1 VARWL
6 TSAGLLALLAAGC
19 GQASDRP
26 AATHSTPQA
35 ASPQLVP
42 VSKAPFRV
50 KGSGFVPNERVRVEL
65 VGMTSR
71 NVTASDSGSFEV
83 TFSGIGQCSSV
94 TGKAVGSKGSRASF
108 NFSQAACMPP

>member
-6 TSAGLLALLAAGC
+6 TSTALVALLAAGC

-26 AATHSTPQA
+26 AATHSTHS

-42 VSKAPFRV
+42 VSRVPFRV
-50 KGSGFVPNERVRVEL
+50 KGSGFVPSERVRIEL
-65 VGMTSR
+65 VGLTSR
-71 NVTASDSGSFEV
+71 DVTASDSGSFEI

-108 NFSQAACMPP
+108 NVSQAVCMPP

>member
-1 VARWL
+1 MARWL
-6 TSAGLLALLAAGC
+6 TSAALALLATGC

-26 AATHSTPQA
+26 AATHSASQA

-50 KGSGFVPNERVRVEL
+50 KGSGFVPSERVRVEL
-65 VGMTSR
+65 VGVTSR

-83 TFSGIGQCSSV
+83 TFGGIGQCSSV
-94 TGKAVGSKGSRASF
+94 TGRAVGSKGSRASF
-108 NFSQAACMPP
+108 NVSQAACMPP